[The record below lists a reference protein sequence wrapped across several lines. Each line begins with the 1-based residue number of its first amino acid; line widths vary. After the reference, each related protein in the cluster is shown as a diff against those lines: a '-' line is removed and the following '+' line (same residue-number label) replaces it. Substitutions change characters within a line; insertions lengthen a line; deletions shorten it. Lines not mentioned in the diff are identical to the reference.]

1 MIFKFH
7 PIAVKEL
14 EDAIN
19 YYTNLD
25 QSLSLEFLEE
35 FYSSIQR
42 ILLFPLAWKKFSLSC
57 RRCLLNRFPYGII
70 YEIKGDTIII
80 VALMQVNRKPNYWEK
95 RI

>member
-35 FYSSIQR
+35 FYSSITISASVEEIFS
-42 ILLFPLAWKKFSLSC
+42 IL
-57 RRCLLNRFPYGII
+57 
-70 YEIKGDTIII
+70 
-80 VALMQVNRKPNYWEK
+80 
-95 RI
+95 